1 MFLSDIHPFIFVLGL
16 NETEGTNSTTSFRL
30 VAVVLALQRL
40 HLLHIFH
47 SNAYKLV
54 QSGIQVFKPDPGL
67 SGPIT
72 IIPGGLNPGSL
83 EVTYIRVLSASNN
96 HYSSQVTF

>member
-16 NETEGTNSTTSFRL
+16 NETEGTNSTTSSRL
-30 VAVVLALQRL
+30 VAVVLALHRL

-54 QSGIQVFKPDPGL
+54 QSGIQVFKPYPGL
-67 SGPIT
+67 SGPTT

-83 EVTYIRVLSASNN
+83 EVNTHSGIIHLE
-96 HYSSQVTF
+96 